1 MKKKIGICFLFFL
14 LLLFWK
20 IPVQAEE
27 EMTEE
32 LIEEME
38 LDQVQNMLD
47 EMLGEGNF
55 SFAKALKSI
64 IRGEKIFSK
73 EAVQEF
79 LRGLFFSRFYKEK
92 SVFFRILLLILL
104 AAVFTSFAEVF
115 DNGQIGE
122 MSFYVV
128 YMLLFVMLMNSFSG
142 LCKELSENL
151 SWIGQFMKS
160 LSPAYFLAVAAAS
173 GGTTAAVFYQ
183 GILVLVWMIQWV
195 LLTLILPGIHAC
207 TVIRFVNNLS
217 REEMLGKMAEL
228 LETAVNWG
236 MKTLLSLVVG
246 LQVIKNLIAP
256 VMDSLKRSVIGKT
269 ASAIPGL
276 GNAVNVV
283 TELVVTSAV
292 LVRNSFGVVVLIA
305 LILAG
310 AGPVL
315 HYGMMSLTYRF
326 LAAVS
331 QPISDKRIVGCLSTM
346 GEGCALLLRLL
357 LVVDVLCALTF
368 VILMMTFGGGR

>member
-1 MKKKIGICFLFFL
+1 MKKSAGACLLFL
-14 LLLFWK
+14 LLLVFWQM
-20 IPVQAEE
+20 PVQAEE
-27 EMTEE
+27 ETTED

-55 SFAKALKSI
+55 SFSKALRSVIK
-64 IRGEKIFSK
+64 GEKLFSK

-79 LRGLFFSRFYKEK
+79 LYGLFFSRFYKEK
-92 SVFFRILLLILL
+92 NIFFRILLLILL
-104 AAVFTSFAEVF
+104 AAVFTSFADVF
-115 DNGQIGE
+115 ENGQIGE
-122 MSFYVV
+122 MSFYIV
-128 YMLLFVMLMNSFSG
+128 YMLLFVMLMDSFSG

-151 SWIGQFMKS
+151 SWIGQFMKA
-160 LSPAYFLAVAAAS
+160 LSPAYFLAVAASS
-173 GGTTAAVFYQ
+173 GGTTATVFYQ
-183 GILVLVWMIQWV
+183 GILVLVWVIQWI

-236 MKTLLSLVVG
+236 MKTLLGFVVG

-256 VMDSLKRSVIGKT
+256 VMDSLKRSAIGKT

-283 TELVVTSAV
+283 TELVVTSAI
-292 LVRNSFGVVVLIA
+292 LVRNSFGVVVLTA

-310 AGPVL
+310 AGPIL
-315 HYGMMSLTYRF
+315 RYGMMSLVYRF

-357 LVVDVLCALTF
+357 LVVDVLCVLTF
-368 VILMMTFGGGR
+368 LILMVSFGGGR